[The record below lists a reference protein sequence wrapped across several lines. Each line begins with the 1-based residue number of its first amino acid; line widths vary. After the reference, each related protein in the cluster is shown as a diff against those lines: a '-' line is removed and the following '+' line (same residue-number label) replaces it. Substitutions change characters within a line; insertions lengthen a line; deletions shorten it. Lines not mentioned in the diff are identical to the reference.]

1 MSIFDY
7 MNLVS
12 GYIINKLENKRD
24 SFDSIELSLKAI
36 RDPFNGELYYEVKE
50 LKNYKEQMFFMKI
63 PCNNKEE
70 FYSALNC
77 LLIQYLI
84 NSDLIIY
91 TATSGNEYEKPKFS
105 IVTKNRVTVSFI
117 AEDETE
123 RLVFD
128 GFKTYLDEE
137 RKNLFEDDS
146 KKVVEFEETN
156 DDIKTYNKIM
166 L

>member
-24 SFDSIELSLKAI
+24 SFDSVELITNAV
-36 RDPFNGELYYEVKE
+36 RDPFTGELYYEVRE

-77 LLIQYLI
+77 LLIQYLK

-105 IVTKNRVTVSFI
+105 IVTKNRVTVSFV
-117 AEDETE
+117 AEDESE

-128 GFKTYLDEE
+128 SFKTYLDEK
-137 RKNLFEDDS
+137 RKVLTDDES
-146 KKVVEFEETN
+146 EKIIEFEEK
-156 DDIKTYNKIM
+156 DDDVKTYNKIM